1 MGLETAPPDG
11 APAGTG
17 EAAGKMRE
25 AHRGATAAVSDG
37 WMAGGSFFGS
47 IMAGTLLGWLADRWL
62 DTDPWL
68 VATGVI
74 AGSVAGFYRMWDL
87 IRTPTGKHSRPD
99 PAPPAPRPVQSLPGP
114 EMGETA
120 DA

>member
-1 MGLETAPPDG
+1 MAERAPGRRP
-11 APAGTG
+11 PQAGR
-17 EAAGKMRE
+17 AAGGMRE
-25 AHRGATAAVSDG
+25 VHRGATAAVSEG

-68 VATGVI
+68 VAVGAI

-87 IRTPTGKHSRPD
+87 LRTPTGKQ
-99 PAPPAPRPVQSLPGP
+99 PRSGSPVSAVRSHREP
-114 EMGETA
+114 EKA
-120 DA
+120 

>member
-11 APAGTG
+11 APPGTG
-17 EAAGKMRE
+17 KTAGKMRE

-68 VATGVI
+68 VAAGAI

-87 IRTPTGKHSRPD
+87 IRTPTGKNSRPD
-99 PAPPAPRPVQSLPGP
+99 SAPHAPRLGP
-114 EMGETA
+114 EAGETA

>member
-1 MGLETAPPDG
+1 MGSEAAPPAG
-11 APAGTG
+11 AAGAG
-17 EAAGKMRE
+17 GAAGKVRE
-25 AHRGATAAVSDG
+25 AHRGATAAMSDG

-68 VATGVI
+68 VAAGAV

-87 IRTPTGKHSRPD
+87 IRTPTGKQ
-99 PAPPAPRPVQSLPGP
+99 PRPRR
-114 EMGETA
+114 EAGETA